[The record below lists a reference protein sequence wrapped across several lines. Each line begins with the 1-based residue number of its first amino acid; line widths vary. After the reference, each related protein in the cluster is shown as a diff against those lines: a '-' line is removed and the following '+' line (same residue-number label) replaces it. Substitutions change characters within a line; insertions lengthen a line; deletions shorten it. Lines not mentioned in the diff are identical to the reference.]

1 MALDD
6 RSGQELSPQLSR
18 QARAAA
24 LLDADTEYRLA
35 VAWRD
40 HRDKAALDQLI
51 RAYLRL
57 AIATAAR
64 FRRYGAGMGDL
75 VQEASL
81 GLMKAAEKF
90 DPDRG
95 VRFSTYA
102 AWWIKAS
109 VQDYVLRNWSM
120 VRTGSTAGQKS
131 LFFNLARVRAA
142 IERED
147 RAAGL
152 APDADRLARHIAE
165 KLGVTLAEVTMM
177 QGRMA
182 GSDMSLNALQGDS
195 EDGREWIDT
204 LEDDGPGTE
213 ERIAEAH
220 DQRRLTGWLGTA
232 FGALT
237 AREKWIVEQR
247 RMRDEPRTLEQL
259 GAELG
264 LSKERVRQI
273 EAAAHDKMR
282 RSLIAVGGADLQG
295 FLGRA

>member
-1 MALDD
+1 MALDAG
-6 RSGQELSPQLSR
+6 SGQELSPQLSR
-18 QARAAA
+18 QARAAG
-24 LLDADTEYRLA
+24 LLDAETEYRLA

-40 HRDKAALDQLI
+40 HRDKAALDRLI

-64 FRRYGAGMGDL
+64 YRRYGAGMGDL

-109 VQDYVLRNWSM
+109 VQDYVLRNWSL
-120 VRTGSTAGQKS
+120 VRTGSTSGQKS
-131 LFFNLARVRAA
+131 LFFNLARVRAG

-147 RAAGL
+147 REAGL
-152 APDADRLARHIAE
+152 SPDPDRLATKIAST
-165 KLGVTLAEVTMM
+165 LGVTRAEVAMM

-182 GSDMSLNALQGDS
+182 GSDMSLNAVQGQD

-204 LEDDGPGTE
+204 LEDDGPSTE
-213 ERIAEAH
+213 ERIGAAH
-220 DQRRLTGWLGTA
+220 DAARLRGWLGTA
-232 FGALT
+232 FAGLSG
-237 AREKWIVEQR
+237 RERLIVQER
-247 RMRDEPRTLEQL
+247 RMRDEPRTLESL

-273 EAAAHDKMR
+273 EAAAYDKMR
-282 RSLIAVGGADLQG
+282 RSLVASGGQDLAG
-295 FLGRA
+295 FLGRG